1 MTFIENLKPELQN
14 KWKFE
19 YEMPV
24 QSQLIPNM
32 LEGKDVVAQSPTG
45 SGKTLAYVLPILN
58 QVDGAI

>member
-24 QSQLIPNM
+24 QSQLIPSY
-32 LEGKDVVAQSPTG
+32 A
-45 SGKTLAYVLPILN
+45 
-58 QVDGAI
+58 